1 MLISSGL
8 SGSSELEPP
17 PLRQRRLDSF
27 IPAVSPSQSEAG
39 LKDDEYVG
47 FGRCAI
53 KIPSFVRKIRFPNTI
68 DPRSELYNLQVA
80 TVKRMERVG

>member
-1 MLISSGL
+1 MLVLLGV

-27 IPAVSPSQSEAG
+27 IPAVSPNQSEAG
-39 LKDDEYVG
+39 LKDDEYLG
-47 FGRCAI
+47 FGSCTI

-68 DPRSELYNLQVA
+68 DPTS
-80 TVKRMERVG
+80 K